1 MTIAR
6 ERNARGS
13 GEQLR
18 EQLIAAAN
26 DLLVRPQR
34 LSVPSL
40 RAVARA
46 CGVSPAAVYLHFD
59 SVEALILAVIEA
71 QYDDLGASLAAAREG
86 MMPGPELL
94 IAAGLGYAE
103 WGLAHPGAYQLLF
116 ESADELQLA
125 TTVDLEGARG
135 WDLIEELAGE
145 VARSTRPSAI
155 SFSSAER
162 MVSMSV
168 MRSLDSTMVRA
179 SGNSAAASS
188 CKRSTPGPMAASNSS
203 APQCGH

>member
-145 VARSTRPSAI
+145 VARSTSNGQQQSIVLAVRLWTALHGIVSL
-155 SFSSAER
+155 R
-162 MVSMSV
+162 MHKS
-168 MRSLDSTMVRA
+168 DHEWPTTIETEVRELVA
-179 SGNSAAASS
+179 LI
-188 CKRSTPGPMAASNSS
+188 PV
-203 APQCGH
+203 